1 MEPIQ
6 SRIDLFQ
13 TALERL
19 EESLE
24 LLNDKSRREYTQ
36 FRDSVIQRFE
46 FSFDLLWK
54 CLRDSIHTDSASP
67 RGVFKDAFLQG
78 IIDDPGH
85 KVVLKML
92 DDRNDSSHR
101 YDEGMAEVI
110 AHNVFKYHEFMN
122 QIVDRLR
129 I

>member
-1 MEPIQ
+1 MEPAG
-6 SRIDLFQ
+6 SRIDLFE

-24 LLNDKSRREYTQ
+24 LLKDKSCREYTQ

-54 CLRDSIHTDSASP
+54 CLRDSIETDSASP

-78 IIDDPGH
+78 LIDDFGH
-85 KVVLKML
+85 KIVLKML

-101 YDEGMAEVI
+101 YDEGMAEEI
-110 AHNVFKYHEFMN
+110 AHNVYKYHEFMN
-122 QIVDRLR
+122 EIVDRLR
-129 I
+129 K

>member
-6 SRIDLFQ
+6 TRIDLFE
-13 TALERL
+13 TALDRL

-24 LLNDKSRREYTQ
+24 LLNDKSRHEYTQ

-78 IIDDPGH
+78 IIDDFGH
-85 KVVLKML
+85 KIVLKML

-101 YDEGMAEVI
+101 YDEGMAERI
-110 AHNVFKYHEFMN
+110 AHNVFEYHEFMN
-122 QIVDRLR
+122 QIADRLR

>member
-1 MEPIQ
+1 MEP
-6 SRIDLFQ
+6 
-13 TALERL
+13 THERL
-19 EESLE
+19 EESLN

-78 IIDDPGH
+78 IIDDIGH
-85 KVVLKML
+85 KMVLKML

-101 YDEGMAEVI
+101 YDEGMAEII

-122 QIVDRLR
+122 QIVDLLR